1 MPFFSPASGL
11 LSVRKAEKRESLCSV
26 RALHALSASSMSEM
40 EVKAMKNILRKNFIR
55 MIGNREKT
63 GKAGKEFQTRETGQS
78 SAVFA
83 SMEEAE
89 VYEAL
94 DTYPEGLSR

>member
-1 MPFFSPASGL
+1 
-11 LSVRKAEKRESLCSV
+11 
-26 RALHALSASSMSEM
+26 
-40 EVKAMKNILRKNFIR
+40 MKNILRKNFIR

-89 VYEAL
+89 EIGRAHV
-94 DTYPEGLSR
+94 

>member
-1 MPFFSPASGL
+1 
-11 LSVRKAEKRESLCSV
+11 
-26 RALHALSASSMSEM
+26 
-40 EVKAMKNILRKNFIR
+40 MKNILRKNFIR

-94 DTYPEGLSR
+94 DTYPEGLSREQISGLREKYGENRISKGEKHSFGQRIWDCLLYTSRCV

>member
-1 MPFFSPASGL
+1 MPQRGCFDTSSPQRMNFLRYLYALFQSC
-11 LSVRKAEKRESLCSV
+11 KAEKRESLCSV

-83 SMEEAE
+83 SME
-89 VYEAL
+89 
-94 DTYPEGLSR
+94 